1 MPRLTFERELASL
14 RESLVR
20 MGTLVESQIEA
31 ALDALRRRDGAA
43 AEKVRA
49 QDQYLNDLFAQIREQ
64 VFMVIAT
71 QQPVARDLR
80 YLMGLQYIAS
90 ELERMGDYAVRIAR
104 MTSTLV
110 ALPDRP
116 LRAEF
121 GLMGDLAIGQ
131 VHDILEAIIDQDVPR
146 AREVA
151 SRDNEVDRLWH
162 RVFEELVKE
171 IGEGKTDNDGALRAV
186 TLLLVA
192 HNLERISDRVT
203 NVAEDIVFWKPARWS
218 SWMTRPAGNGSTGR
232 VLVVE
237 DDEGIREML
246 KYNLSSAGF
255 SVNEASDGE
264 RPADRENFKARPD
277 PPRPDAARD
286 ERLRL
291 LPRAAKEQPR
301 TDHHDHGQG
310 RRGRQDRRP
319 GAGRRRLHHQ
329 TVFDS

>member
-1 MPRLTFERELASL
+1 VPRLTFERELASL

-43 AEKVRA
+43 AEKVRT
-49 QDQYLNDLFAQIREQ
+49 QDQYLNELFRQIREQ
-64 VFMVIAT
+64 VFMVIST

-80 YLMGLQYIAS
+80 YLMGLQYIAT

-121 GLMGDLAIGQ
+121 GLMGELAIGQ

-151 SRDNEVDRLWH
+151 GRDNEVDRLWH
-162 RVFEELVKE
+162 RVFEDLVKE
-171 IGEGKTDNDGALRAV
+171 MGNGTDADGALRAV

-203 NVAEDIVFWKPARWS
+203 NVAEDIVFLES
-218 SWMTRPAGNGSTGR
+218 GQ
-232 VLVVE
+232 VVE
-237 DDEGIREML
+237 LG
-246 KYNLSSAGF
+246 
-255 SVNEASDGE
+255 
-264 RPADRENFKARPD
+264 
-277 PPRPDAARD
+277 
-286 ERLRL
+286 
-291 LPRAAKEQPR
+291 
-301 TDHHDHGQG
+301 
-310 RRGRQDRRP
+310 
-319 GAGRRRLHHQ
+319 
-329 TVFDS
+329 

>member
-1 MPRLTFERELASL
+1 MPRLTFEKELASL

-49 QDQYLNDLFAQIREQ
+49 QDQYLNELFRQIREQ

-80 YLMGLQYIAS
+80 YLTGIQYIAT

-104 MTSTLV
+104 MTTTLV
-110 ALPDRP
+110 GLPEKP

-131 VHDILEAIIDQDVPR
+131 VHDILEALIDQDAGR

-151 SRDNEVDRLWH
+151 GRDNEVDRLWH
-162 RVFEELVKE
+162 RVFDDMVMEM
-171 IGEGKTDNDGALRAV
+171 GSGRGDSDTALRDV

-192 HNLERISDRVT
+192 HNLERIADRVT
-203 NVAEDIVFWKPARWS
+203 NVAEDIIFLES
-218 SWMTRPAGNGSTGR
+218 GQ
-232 VLVVE
+232 VVE
-237 DDEGIREML
+237 LG
-246 KYNLSSAGF
+246 
-255 SVNEASDGE
+255 
-264 RPADRENFKARPD
+264 
-277 PPRPDAARD
+277 
-286 ERLRL
+286 
-291 LPRAAKEQPR
+291 
-301 TDHHDHGQG
+301 
-310 RRGRQDRRP
+310 
-319 GAGRRRLHHQ
+319 
-329 TVFDS
+329 